1 MQAEIIE
8 NRLFADIQIGDTA
21 QLTRTVTAEDI
32 DHYAAAS
39 GDFNP
44 RAIALCGNRGW
55 GTKEEAQPVLIVK
68 DSTAFAAA
76 DAIAG

>member
-1 MQAEIIE
+1 MPTETVE

-21 QLTRTVTAEDI
+21 QLARTVTAEDI

-44 RAIALCGNRGW
+44 SHVDQAYAEEQQMGRRVAHSLW
-55 GTKEEAQPVLIVK
+55 GASPGRPPRLFQ
-68 DSTAFAAA
+68 
-76 DAIAG
+76 